1 LTAKKSRRRSI
12 AIFFAFML
20 LHQVD
25 RYLIGPLT
33 TPIMETYGINEAQ
46 MGAVLTGAIL
56 VGAVFFPLWG
66 YLFDRYARPKIL
78 ALASLIWGSTTWLSA
93 IAPTYGLFLASRAST
108 GIDDAAYP
116 GIYSMIS
123 DMYSPAKR
131 GRILGTLQIAGPLA
145 FVIGTVLG
153 LGLSDTIGWR
163 GVFYLT
169 GGLGVLMAVVI
180 YFFVKEVPRGSAEPL
195 LGEVVGLAQYRINK
209 DSLKRL
215 VRKPTLLL
223 IFLQVFV
230 HLFPIQALILW
241 SIRYFEVE
249 RGFSDSQIYTL
260 TISLVFVGMAGFVV
274 AGSLG
279 DAMFKRTPRGRL
291 LVGAAGV
298 GLAAIGFASA
308 FAVPTDN
315 VVLFMLAWAMA
326 SFFYGFSQPTT
337 TPSIQDITEP
347 EVRSTAHAVIG
358 IAEQSGSALAP
369 LTVGLI
375 AVRTSLS
382 YGLLTVTGIGFAI
395 SSVLLFLASLVV
407 KRDVEAFQETL
418 RSRVGERSQNQEQRR

>member
-1 LTAKKSRRRSI
+1 VTVKNRRRTI
-12 AIFFAFML
+12 GIFFAFML
-20 LHQVD
+20 LHQTD

-33 TPIMETYGINEAQ
+33 TPIMKTFGINEAQ

-78 ALASLIWGSTTWLSA
+78 ALASLIWGSTTWLGA
-93 IAPTYGLFLASRAST
+93 IAPTYGSFVATRAST
-108 GIDDAAYP
+108 GIDDASYP

-123 DMYSPAKR
+123 DLYSPAKR

-153 LGLSDTIGWR
+153 LSLGDTIGWR
-163 GVFYLT
+163 GVFYVT
-169 GGLGVLMAVVI
+169 GGLGILMAVVI
-180 YFFVKEVPRGSAEPL
+180 YFFIEEVPRGSSEPL
-195 LGEVVGLAQYRINK
+195 LGEVVGLVQYRISK
-209 DSLKRL
+209 DNLQTL
-215 VRKPTLLL
+215 LRKPTLLL

-260 TISLVFVGMAGFVV
+260 TISLVFVGMAGFVI

-291 LVGAAGV
+291 LVGAVGV
-298 GLAAIGFASA
+298 ALAAVGFASA
-308 FAVPTDN
+308 FAVPTESTA
-315 VVLFMLAWAMA
+315 LFMIAWAAA

-337 TPSIQDITEP
+337 TPAIQDITEP

-358 IAEQSGSALAP
+358 IAEQTGSALAP
-369 LTVGLI
+369 LTVGLL
-375 AVRTSLS
+375 AVRTSLG
-382 YGLLTVTGIGFAI
+382 YGLLTVTGIGFGI
-395 SSVLLFLASLVV
+395 SSILLFLASMVV
-407 KRDVEAFQETL
+407 KKDIERFQAAMH
-418 RSRVGERSQNQEQRR
+418 SRAGKH